1 MTRGRWLTPADTGST
16 SCIGAS
22 NRRLSENLR
31 PTSSLHSPTTLT
43 PDTRPTARHR
53 AVSGLLTLMRSAVGT
68 VTFHGP
74 CHLGHHGH
82 APQGAGDAAGPDG
95 VADGLADAV
104 TGRYLQVVTHA
115 LESAHRQGDDDDV
128 SAVQCLAELGGG
140 AHGQAD
146 APYLG
151 DVLGHVHHER
161 EGGGVNVHQGHRDL
175 LQRFGVGEIDEELWR
190 PVGASASDDGD
201 PGCSHAPE
209 R

>member
-1 MTRGRWLTPADTGST
+1 MHRRVEQEAEREFETYQLVAQPHHPDPRHTSGSPAQGGERIAHVDEK
-16 SCIGAS
+16 C
-22 NRRLSENLR
+22 RR
-31 PTSSLHSPTTLT
+31 
-43 PDTRPTARHR
+43 
-53 AVSGLLTLMRSAVGT
+53 T
-68 VTFHGP
+68 VTFHGL
-74 CHLGHHGH
+74 CHIGHHGH

-115 LESAHRQGDDDDV
+115 LESAHRQGDDHDV

-161 EGGGVNVHQGHRDL
+161 QGDGINVHQGHGDL

-201 PGCSHAPE
+201 PGCSHVLNGSLGAA
-209 R
+209 RAHM